1 MTIGLG
7 LAARLFLVLLLVVV
21 PAFARIDPAD
31 LPVPGISDG
40 SDSGV
45 CDDVTRERPLPL
57 GTPITPQI
65 EVRPVLVS
73 APNRLLG
80 RGSHLTPPVG
90 RLRPAARPP
99 ASRAVRRNRVSQHT
113 PTEGLRP
120 AALEARRYRR
130 FIDAGPRVR
139 TEDRP

>member
-21 PAFARIDPAD
+21 PAFALIDLAD

-40 SDSGV
+40 SDSSI
-45 CDDVTRERPLPL
+45 CDDATRKDRAPL
-57 GTPITPQI
+57 GTSIAPPI

-80 RGSHLTPPVG
+80 REIPPDPS
-90 RLRPAARPP
+90 RQPPPSRSPP
-99 ASRAVRRNRVSQHT
+99 AR
-113 PTEGLRP
+113 
-120 AALEARRYRR
+120 
-130 FIDAGPRVR
+130 
-139 TEDRP
+139 